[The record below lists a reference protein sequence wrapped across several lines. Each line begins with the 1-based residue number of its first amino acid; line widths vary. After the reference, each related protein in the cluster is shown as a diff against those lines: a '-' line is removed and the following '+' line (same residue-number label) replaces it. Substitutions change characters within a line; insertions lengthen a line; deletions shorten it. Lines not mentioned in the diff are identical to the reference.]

1 MQDLSLHIL
10 DVTENSIKAQAHK
23 IEIGIDENQEQD
35 SLSLEI
41 NDDGTGM
48 DAEMAKK
55 ALDPFFSTKTTR
67 RIGLGLPLLAE
78 AAQAANGHFNL
89 ESEPGK
95 GTKVKATFQ
104 ASHIDM
110 KPLGDIAQTLVTL
123 IMGHPEVDILYWHKC
138 NNELYSLDTEEVK
151 AQLDGIPINSPE
163 VIQFLKNHIKEGL
176 DNLRRQK

>member
-1 MQDLSLHIL
+1 MSLHIL
-10 DVTENSIKAQAHK
+10 DVAENSIKAQAHK
-23 IEIGIDENQEQD
+23 IEIKIDENHDQD
-35 SLSLEI
+35 IFCLEI
-41 NDDGTGM
+41 NDDGIGM
-48 DAEMAKK
+48 DTEMAEQ

-78 AAQAANGHFNL
+78 AARAANGHFTL

-110 KPLGDIAQTLVTL
+110 KPLGDMALTLVTL
-123 IMGHPEVDILYWHKC
+123 IMGHPEVDILYWHKR
-138 NNELYSLDTEEVK
+138 NHELYSLDTEEVK
-151 AQLDGIPINSPE
+151 SQLDGIPISSPE
-163 VIQFLKNHIKEGL
+163 VIQFLKNHINEGL

>member
-1 MQDLSLHIL
+1 MSLHIL

-23 IEIGIDENQEQD
+23 IEIRIDENQEQD
-35 SLSLEI
+35 SMSLEI
-41 NDDGTGM
+41 NDDGAGM
-48 DAEMAKK
+48 DAEMVKK

-78 AAQAANGHFNL
+78 AAHAANGHFNL

-110 KPLGDIAQTLVTL
+110 KPLGDIALTLVTL

-138 NNELYSLDTEEVK
+138 NHELYSLDTEEVK
-151 AQLDGIPINSPE
+151 AQLDGIPISSPE